1 MSRTL
6 RVILVAALGVG
17 VLAVVL
23 AEVWIWHGGR
33 IRIPLKI
40 AIGEGFPLP
49 LFSWIGVILYACCY
63 GGLFGLS
70 RGERWARAIRLGF
83 GLHVIALLDH
93 LAWSLTHGLGT
104 NLSVWYL
111 RSWSLVWGAVLA
123 LGLAWVGRT
132 GIRWVLARRAD
143 PHLFFLPL
151 LIGEVLF
158 WGHAWVLDPWL
169 TGCATAVGLSLLAA
183 AGLPAI
189 RAAGGRLR
197 VLISDQRCFLALV
210 FLAALGL
217 RLFYT
222 TRVMSNPNFLLTG
235 SDGNA
240 YDGLAWAMVQGTTDP
255 RWSGITMFAPG
266 YVRFLALLYRLFGR
280 NYFAVCA
287 VQSVIGAL
295 ACLVLYAIAKRLF
308 GVRVARIAS
317 AFGVVNF
324 LMVFSAAAIGHQA
337 MDIFWPLLV
346 IWCLLCYLEAP
357 DRRGRWLPAIGLLLG
372 WATLTREGNGAFW
385 LFLIG
390 WLLLG
395 VRARLGWQ
403 TALAHA
409 VLLSIGFLIMIV
421 PFSTGGTLH
430 GRFAALWFYGNPLN
444 DWFNPWRNGGAAW
457 GLLRDQPLEVLARV
471 SPVVLANANEVFFS
485 QDMGSFDP
493 VFLVRPSLYY
503 YGMWGYAYVVALT
516 GFVLVSWQAVRRPI
530 ERLGWWLVLGFLASR
545 AAVHLFFQAASR
557 YRAPI
562 EPYLIMLAAFGVLHL
577 LAIGRS
583 SNARA
588 P

>member
-1 MSRTL
+1 MSRAL
-6 RVILVAALGVG
+6 RVILVTALGVS
-17 VLAVVL
+17 VVAAVL

-33 IRIPLKI
+33 VRIPLKI

-49 LFSWIGVILYACCY
+49 LLFWMSVIFFAGGY
-63 GGLFGLS
+63 GGLFGLD
-70 RGERWARAIRLGF
+70 RTQQWARAIRLGF

-93 LAWSLTHGLGT
+93 LAWSLKHGLGPP
-104 NLSVWYL
+104 LSVWYL

-123 LGLAWVGRT
+123 LGLAWLGRT
-132 GIRWVLARRAD
+132 GIRWARTRRPD

-151 LIGEVLF
+151 LIGVVLF

-169 TGCATAVGLSLLAA
+169 TGYATAAGLSLFAA
-183 AGLPAI
+183 GGLPAI
-189 RAAGGRLR
+189 RAAGERLR
-197 VLISDQRCFLALV
+197 ALLDDERCFLALV
-210 FLAALGL
+210 FLAALAL

-222 TRVMSNPNFLLTG
+222 IRIMSTPDFLLTG
-235 SDGNA
+235 SDGDA
-240 YDGLAWAMVQGTTDP
+240 YDGLAWAMVQGMTNP
-255 RWSGITMFAPG
+255 RWSGIPMFAPG
-266 YVRFLALLYRLFGR
+266 YVRFLALLYRIFGR
-280 NYFAVCA
+280 SYFAVCA
-287 VQSVIGAL
+287 VQSVFGAL

-308 GVRVARIAS
+308 GVRVARIAA
-317 AFGVVNF
+317 AFGAVNF

-346 IWCLLCYLEAP
+346 IWCLLCYLDAP
-357 DRRGRWLPAIGLLLG
+357 ARRGRWLPAIGLLLG

-395 VRARLGWQ
+395 MRARLGWR

-409 VLLSIGFLIMIV
+409 ALLSIGFLIMIM
-421 PFSTGGTLH
+421 PFSTGGTLQ
-430 GRFAALWFYGNPLN
+430 GRFAALWCYGNPLN

-457 GLLRDQPLEVLARV
+457 RLLRDQPLEVLARI
-471 SPVVLANANEVFFS
+471 SQLVLANANEVFFN
-485 QDMGSFDP
+485 QDIGSFDP
-493 VFLVRPSLYY
+493 VFLVRRSLYY
-503 YGMWGYAYVVALT
+503 YGIWCYAYVVALT
-516 GFVLVSWQAVRRPI
+516 GFVLVSWQAFRRPI
-530 ERLGWWLVLGFLASR
+530 KRLGWWLVLGFLASR
-545 AAVHLFFQAASR
+545 AAVHLFFQAACR
-557 YRAPI
+557 YRAPL